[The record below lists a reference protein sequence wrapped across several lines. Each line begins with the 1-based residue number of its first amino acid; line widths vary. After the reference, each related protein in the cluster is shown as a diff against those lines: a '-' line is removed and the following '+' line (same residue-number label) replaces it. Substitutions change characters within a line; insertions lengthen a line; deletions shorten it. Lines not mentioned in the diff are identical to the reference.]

1 MVLIVCLIAGAV
13 AAGCA
18 VLSSAIGFTA
28 KGIAAGS
35 IAASIQSYIGN
46 VVAGSAFAWL
56 QRAGMSGALY
66 AIGAFAGTVSMA
78 AGAIGIALWIMYIFV
93 IISRLEFYSSIL
105 LIQLLYFKS
114 ARSLEANNFV
124 GSVGEA
130 LSVLFSDILNFFAHH
145 HDDLHRSICTLKTRS
160 IECTP

>member
-1 MVLIVCLIAGAV
+1 MVLIVCLIAGA

-18 VLSSAIGFTA
+18 VLSSAIGFAA

-56 QRAGMSGALY
+56 QREGMSGALY

-78 AGAIGIALWIMYIFV
+78 AGAIGIALWFI
-93 IISRLEFYSSIL
+93 
-105 LIQLLYFKS
+105 
-114 ARSLEANNFV
+114 SLE
-124 GSVGEA
+124 
-130 LSVLFSDILNFFAHH
+130 
-145 HDDLHRSICTLKTRS
+145 
-160 IECTP
+160 P

>member
-78 AGAIGIALWIMYIFV
+78 AGAIGIALWFI
-93 IISRLEFYSSIL
+93 
-105 LIQLLYFKS
+105 
-114 ARSLEANNFV
+114 SLE
-124 GSVGEA
+124 
-130 LSVLFSDILNFFAHH
+130 
-145 HDDLHRSICTLKTRS
+145 
-160 IECTP
+160 P